1 MTGNQTSEMK
11 IYNHIA
17 TKYEECLLS
26 GMKNDALQIAK
37 NAQEYL
43 STLPH
48 LTKMYGCGKR
58 WVTAGELIGYNKA
71 RINRL
76 ERECYSVE
84 LGGAHRRNDQ

>member
-1 MTGNQTSEMK
+1 MTNNQTSEMK

-17 TKYEECLLS
+17 IKYEECLLG

-37 NAQEYL
+37 NVHAYL
-43 STLPH
+43 LTLPH
-48 LTKMYGCGKR
+48 STKMYGCGEK
-58 WVTAGELIGYNKA
+58 WITAGELIVYNKT
-71 RINRL
+71 RIDRL